1 MAVRLIV
8 NRRLRSP
15 PPKRAWIQRWKAF
28 LEWTNAHSD
37 SSWAFRGL
45 GDSTFPLIPSVG
57 RRAGYDV
64 VHERAVLEL
73 FKRRIPEFYPVSGLT
88 ELDFLALAQ
97 HHGAPTRMLDWT
109 TNPLVAAYFAVA
121 SSPGTREGK
130 LLTETGR
137 ASTKKVTVTPAG
149 TLVPARVV
157 ASRVRSNR
165 KLQVGD
171 DPFAITD
178 VSFFWPRAG
187 TARITTHRGLF
198 SVHPHP
204 DVGWEEPLALT
215 RNVFDIPGEMRA
227 FFQKRLFYLGVHNQ
241 VLMGGLDGVGSRL
254 NWQYT
259 RRTGLGAL

>member
-8 NRRLRSP
+8 NRVRSP
-15 PPKRAWIQRWKAF
+15 PPKRAWIQHWRAF

-45 GDSTFPLIPSVG
+45 GDSTFSLIPSVG
-57 RRAGYDV
+57 RRADYNL

-73 FKRRIPEFYPVSGLT
+73 FKRRIPEFYPVAGLQ

-121 SSPGTREGK
+121 SPPGPRDGRLLAASGRVSP
-130 LLTETGR
+130 
-137 ASTKKVTVTPAG
+137 KKVTVTPAAG
-149 TLVPARVV
+149 IVPARVV
-157 ASRVRSNR
+157 ACRVRSNR
-165 KLQVGD
+165 KLQVSD
-171 DPFAITD
+171 DPFAITE
-178 VSFFWPRAG
+178 VSFFWPRAV
-187 TARITTHRGLF
+187 TARITTQSGLF
-198 SVHPHP
+198 SVHPNP
-204 DVGWEEPLALT
+204 EMGWPEPLAAAK
-215 RNVFDIPGEMRA
+215 NVFDIPGEMRG

-259 RRTGLGAL
+259 RRTGLGTL

>member
-8 NRRLRSP
+8 KKRTRSP

-28 LEWTNAHSD
+28 LDWTNAHSD

-45 GDSTFPLIPSVG
+45 GDFAFQLMPSVG
-57 RRAGYDV
+57 RRADYDV

-73 FKRRIPEFYPVSGLT
+73 FKRRIPEFYPVSSLE

-121 SSPGTREGK
+121 SSPGSRDGR
-130 LLTETGR
+130 LLTASGR
-137 ASTKKVTVTPAG
+137 ASSKKVSVTPTAS
-149 TLVPARVV
+149 LVPARVV
-157 ASRVRSNR
+157 AARVRSNR
-165 KLQVGD
+165 KLQVTD

-178 VSFFWPRAG
+178 VSFFWPRAV
-187 TARITTHRGLF
+187 TARITTQSGLF
-198 SVHPHP
+198 SVHPNP
-204 DVGWEEPLALT
+204 DVGWPEPLAVAE
-215 RNVFDIPGEMRA
+215 NVFDIPGEMRG

-254 NWQYT
+254 SWQYT